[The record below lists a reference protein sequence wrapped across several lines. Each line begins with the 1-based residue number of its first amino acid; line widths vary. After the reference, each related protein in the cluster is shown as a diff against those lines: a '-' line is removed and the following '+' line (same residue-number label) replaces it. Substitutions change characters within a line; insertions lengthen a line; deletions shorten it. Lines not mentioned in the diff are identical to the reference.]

1 MEPTM
6 VVLMLAVGGLA
17 GERVISALVRVLR
30 GDTRPDKLIRSQLA
44 ANGSSSLVDR
54 VAHIDRQLDDI
65 GHRVRSLEDGQREIM
80 SRLVD
85 LAATRPGTAN

>member
-30 GDTRPDKLIRSQLA
+30 GDTRPDKLIRSQLTP
-44 ANGSSSLVDR
+44 NGSSSLVDR

-80 SRLVD
+80 TRLVD